1 MAIAGVPVQRPHL
14 CLGPCIVTAG
24 MVAGLLVTVPTT
36 MAAAATA
43 SPVPSAGCA
52 GIPVPSVLPTPSA
65 VAAPVGSGAV
75 QVPRDES
82 PHGSPVEWWY
92 FNGHL
97 RGTAPSGQVRCYGF
111 EYVTFQILGL
121 TPLPAYAGDFAVTD
135 LSRRNFHYGVRTAL
149 GLIPATKGSF
159 SLQTDGWSM
168 SGGSGRDTLHA
179 DLPGYTLDLQLQAT
193 EPAVLEGTDG
203 VVSLGSIGISKYYSW
218 TSLLT
223 TGTMVD
229 HGVSLKV
236 TGLSWMDHEWG
247 PLDLTAGGGWD
258 WFSVQLSNGQQYM
271 LYFIRNGKD
280 KIVSSFGTHVSS
292 TGKSA
297 RLSPLSEI
305 VTGSWHSPV
314 TGITYGSGWHLI
326 IPGGHL
332 DITPD
337 LRDQELDLRSTQGNA
352 YWEGDVT
359 VQGRVD
365 GAPVS
370 GVGYTEL
377 NPPGAVTPPA
387 AQLPGL

>member
-1 MAIAGVPVQRPHL
+1 
-14 CLGPCIVTAG
+14 
-24 MVAGLLVTVPTT
+24 MVAGLLVTVPAT
-36 MAAAATA
+36 MAAAAPA
-43 SPVPSAGCA
+43 APASAGLAGCT
-52 GIPVPSVLPTPSA
+52 GIPVPSMPSTPST
-65 VAAPVGSGAV
+65 VAAPVGSGVV
-75 QVPRDES
+75 QVPRDEG
-82 PHGSPVEWWY
+82 PHSSPVEWWY

-97 RGTAPSGQVRCYGF
+97 RGTTTSGQVRCYGF
-111 EYVTFQILGL
+111 EYVTFQVLGL
-121 TPLPAYAGDFAVTD
+121 TPLPAYADDFAVTD
-135 LSRRNFHYGVRTAL
+135 LRRRTFHYGVRTAL
-149 GLIPATKGSF
+149 GLVPVTKGSF

-168 SGGSGRDTLHA
+168 SGGSGTDTLHA
-179 DLPGYTLDLQLQAT
+179 GLPGYTLDLQLQAT

-218 TSLLT
+218 TSLLA
-223 TGTMVD
+223 TGTMND

-247 PLDLTAGGGWD
+247 TLDLTAGGGWD
-258 WFSVQLSNGQQYM
+258 WFSVQLTNGQQYM
-271 LYFIRNGKD
+271 LYFIRNRED
-280 KIVSSFGTHVSS
+280 RIVSSFGTHVGP

-297 RLSPLSEI
+297 RLSPLTEI

-314 TGITYGSGWHLI
+314 TGVTYGSGWHLI

-337 LRDQELDLRSTQGNA
+337 LKDQELDLRSTQGNA

-365 GAPVS
+365 GWPVN

-377 NPPGAVTPPA
+377 NPPGAVAPPA
-387 AQLPGL
+387 ELHGL